1 MNGYVAA
8 GYGITLLGLGAY
20 ALHVLRR
27 ARQLRGRITDIG
39 DAPR

>member
-27 ARQLRGRITDIG
+27 ARQLRGRITGGG

>member
-8 GYGITLLGLGAY
+8 GYGITLVGLGAY

-27 ARQLRGRITDIG
+27 ARQLRGRITDGG
-39 DAPR
+39 DHRR